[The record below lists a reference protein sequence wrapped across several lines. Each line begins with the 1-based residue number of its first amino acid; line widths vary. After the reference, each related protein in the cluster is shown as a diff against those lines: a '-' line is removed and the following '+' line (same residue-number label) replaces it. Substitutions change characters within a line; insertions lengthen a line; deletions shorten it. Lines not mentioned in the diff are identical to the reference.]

1 MTCSRSRYLL
11 RLLDL
16 ILKVDLDLLLR
27 SDLDDL
33 ELLDLGLLCDLAL
46 RPGDLDTLLVLLGVL
61 LLPEAAL
68 AGVLARLLLDGDPVA
83 GDLLDGEALAGDL
96 LGGDLLDG
104 DLLAGDLPLGDL
116 PAGDLLDA
124 DLLAG
129 GLLAGDLLA
138 GDLLAGDGLLE
149 DLGVHLEVV
158 VDLPG
163 DDLAGVL
170 LPESTLAELGLVLLR
185 GDLEAEVSLSLGLTS
200 TGILAALLLDLGD
213 AGGCKPDG
221 PAT

>member
-1 MTCSRSRYLL
+1 M
-11 RLLDL
+11 
-16 ILKVDLDLLLR
+16 DLDLLR

-33 ELLDLGLLCDLAL
+33 DL
-46 RPGDLDTLLVLLGVL
+46 LLVLLGDL
-61 LLPEAAL
+61 LLAAL
-68 AGVLARLLLDGDPVA
+68 AGVLARLLLDGDLVA
-83 GDLLDGEALAGDL
+83 GDLLDGEALANDL
-96 LGGDLLDG
+96 LGGDLPLGVLLLAALAGVLARLLLDG
-104 DLLAGDLPLGDL
+104 DLAAD
-116 PAGDLLDA
+116 DLLDGEA
-124 DLLAG
+124 LAG
-129 GLLAGDLLA
+129 GLLVGDLLG

-149 DLGVHLEVV
+149 DLGVLLELV

-170 LPESTLAELGLVLLR
+170 LPESPLAELGLVLLR
-185 GDLEAEVSLSLGLTS
+185 GDLEAGVSLSLGLTS

>member
-1 MTCSRSRYLL
+1 M
-11 RLLDL
+11 DL
-16 ILKVDLDLLLR
+16 GLLR

-33 ELLDLGLLCDLAL
+33 DLDL
-46 RPGDLDTLLVLLGVL
+46 RLVLLGDL
-61 LLPEAAL
+61 LLAAL
-68 AGVLARLLLDGDPVA
+68 AGVLARPLLGDDLVA
-83 GDLLDGEALAGDL
+83 GDLLVGEALASDLPAGVLLAGDL
-96 LGGDLLDG
+96 LGGDLL
-104 DLLAGDLPLGDL
+104 
-116 PAGDLLDA
+116 
-124 DLLAG
+124 
-129 GLLAGDLLA
+129 
-138 GDLLAGDGLLE
+138 AGDGLLA

-170 LPESTLAELGLVLLR
+170 LPESALAELGLVLLR
-185 GDLEAEVSLSLGLTS
+185 GDLEAGVSLSLGLTS